1 MHILRGAKRL
11 AREYYEFTKKPIG
24 VTGEIAEFEAHRLL
38 PHPEMWPFVTPLIG
52 WRPSYLGS
60 LNFRPKPS
68 KTLNC

>member
-11 AREYYEFTKKPIG
+11 ARAYYEFTKKPIG

-52 WRPSYLGS
+52 WRPRRD
-60 LNFRPKPS
+60 LNPCYRRERAMS
-68 KTLNC
+68 